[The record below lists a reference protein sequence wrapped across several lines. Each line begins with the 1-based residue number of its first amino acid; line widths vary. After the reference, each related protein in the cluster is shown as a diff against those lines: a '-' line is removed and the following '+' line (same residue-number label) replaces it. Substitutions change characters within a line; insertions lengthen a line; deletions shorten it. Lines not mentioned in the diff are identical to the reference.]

1 MGSERRAKILLI
13 EDERKISEIVSSYLV
28 RDGHDV
34 TIASTG
40 REGLIAL
47 RAQPDLVILDLMLPD
62 MDGADICEAV
72 RRDSDMPIIMLTARS
87 SEEERI
93 EGLGIGAD
101 DYIVKPFSPRELVA
115 RVNALLRRTTKRNP
129 MLSFNGGQLV
139 INTETAEVQ
148 VDGERVELTSTEY
161 RILLSLAQR
170 QGGVLTR
177 EQLINVVQGYDFEG
191 YDRIIDAHIKNLRR
205 KIDPDVRRPL
215 FIKTVY
221 GVGYKFIGFPDEN

>member
-1 MGSERRAKILLI
+1 MERKVKILVI

-28 RDGHDV
+28 RDGHEV
-34 TIASTG
+34 TVASTG
-40 REGLIAL
+40 KEGLIAL
-47 RAQPDLVILDLMLPD
+47 KAQPDLVILDLMLPD

-72 RRDSDMPIIMLTARS
+72 RRDSDVPIIMLTARS

-101 DYIVKPFSPRELVA
+101 DYVVKPFSPRELVA
-115 RVNALLRRTTKRNP
+115 RVNALLRRTKKRNP
-129 MLSFNGGQLV
+129 MLSFNGGTLV

-148 VDGERVELTSTEY
+148 VGGKRVELTSTEY

-170 QGGVLTR
+170 QGGVLSR

-191 YDRIIDAHIKNLRR
+191 YDRIIDAHIKNLRH
-205 KIDPDVRRPL
+205 KIDPDVRHPV

-221 GVGYKFIGFPDEN
+221 GMGYKFIGFHDEN

>member
-1 MGSERRAKILLI
+1 MERKVKILVI

-28 RDGHDV
+28 RDGHEV
-34 TIASTG
+34 TVASTG
-40 REGLIAL
+40 KEGLIAL
-47 RAQPDLVILDLMLPD
+47 KAQPDLVILDLMLPD

-72 RRDSDMPIIMLTARS
+72 RRDSDVPIIMLTARS

-101 DYIVKPFSPRELVA
+101 DYVVKPFSPRELVA

-129 MLSFNGGQLV
+129 MLSFNGGTLV

-148 VDGERVELTSTEY
+148 VGGKRVELTSTEY

-170 QGGVLTR
+170 QGGVLSR

-191 YDRIIDAHIKNLRR
+191 YDRIIDAHIKNLRH
-205 KIDPDVRRPL
+205 KIDPDVRHPV

-221 GVGYKFIGFPDEN
+221 GMGYKFIGFHDEN